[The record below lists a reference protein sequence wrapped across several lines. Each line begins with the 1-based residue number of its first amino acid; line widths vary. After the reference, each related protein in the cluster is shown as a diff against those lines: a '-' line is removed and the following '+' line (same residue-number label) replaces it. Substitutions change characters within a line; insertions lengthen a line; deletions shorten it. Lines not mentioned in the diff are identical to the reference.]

1 MVDYPFIKHV
11 FRYIDEHN
19 TDGTYTYGYQVNRKK
34 NIKNSNFFQN
44 LSNFFPLISQRFKG
58 YNCGKRG

>member
-1 MVDYPFIKHV
+1 MSLDILMNITQMVHTP
-11 FRYIDEHN
+11 
-19 TDGTYTYGYQVNRKK
+19 TDTRLTEK
-34 NIKNSNFFQN
+34 NIKNSNFFKN